1 MNKFHIGLT
10 KNTESIYEFSNDEII
25 NLKVFYNHNLYINE
39 QFKNKKKRIKVYF
52 IINENN
58 KFS

>member
-10 KNTESIYEFSNDEII
+10 KNTENIYEFSNDEII

-39 QFKNKKKRIKVYF
+39 QIKNKKKRIKVYF
-52 IINENN
+52 IINERL
-58 KFS
+58 

>member
-10 KNTESIYEFSNDEII
+10 KNTENIYEFSNDEII

-39 QFKNKKKRIKVYF
+39 QIKNKRS
-52 IINENN
+52 IILFVRWKEDI
-58 KFS
+58 